1 MEFLLLLAASLL
13 ATFYGVRFRI
23 WWLTAIA
30 AVLALPF
37 ALVAHI
43 PYLVSWLIPCLQV
56 AAAVALR
63 WRVGATGWLALL
75 LAGLIVGLVGGPGTI
90 LVHRDYGW
98 ALLIGLLVGFLALAW
113 NRPPWIPVEQ
123 PRLER

>member
-1 MEFLLLLAASLL
+1 M
-13 ATFYGVRFRI
+13 
-23 WWLTAIA
+23 
-30 AVLALPF
+30 
-37 ALVAHI
+37 
-43 PYLVSWLIPCLQV
+43 
-56 AAAVALR
+56 ALR

-75 LAGLIVGLVGGPGTI
+75 LAGLLVGLVGGPGTI

-123 PRLER
+123 PRLEH

>member
-37 ALVAHI
+37 TLVAHI
-43 PYLVSWLIPCLQV
+43 PY
-56 AAAVALR
+56 
-63 WRVGATGWLALL
+63 
-75 LAGLIVGLVGGPGTI
+75 
-90 LVHRDYGW
+90 
-98 ALLIGLLVGFLALAW
+98 
-113 NRPPWIPVEQ
+113 
-123 PRLER
+123 